1 MSGDRLQTLLA
12 VLLLAGGTACGEKDA
27 TKAGA
32 PVLQSFAIVDNTGS
46 PVMVGGDGGMPMIS
60 PRVHFV
66 LRFDRLLDGA
76 RLEDVSGSA
85 PVGKP
90 GVVSL
95 VGPGMPQAHA
105 SYVPNGDGTFALL
118 FPSGP
123 QIVVN
128 PAPTL
133 PSGATVTATIDK
145 TKIFAKGGEGPFIA
159 APGVAETISFAT
171 LPFSADISV
180 AGAPAEAPDPSA
192 PDAGGPDAGAAQIA
206 SDAAINVVFSNIP
219 QAEIKSHIR
228 VVVTDAAGAP
238 VLPESAAQ
246 ASEEDPALFAIAPP
260 EAGWPRG
267 GAITVIVDAGAADAL
282 GVPIPSE
289 ARAYFSVEP

>member
-1 MSGDRLQTLLA
+1 MSGDRLHALLA
-12 VLLLAGGTACGEKDA
+12 VVLWAGGTACGEKDP
-27 TKAGA
+27 TKTGA
-32 PVLQSFAIVDNTGS
+32 PVLQSFTVVDHTGS
-46 PVMVGGDGGMPMIS
+46 PVMVGGDGGMATIS

-85 PVGKP
+85 PVGNP

-95 VGPGMPQAHA
+95 IAPGMPQTQA
-105 SYVPNGDGTFALL
+105 SYVPNGDGAFALL

-123 QIVVN
+123 QVMVT

-145 TKIFAKGGEGPFIA
+145 TKIFAKDGAGPFIS

-171 LPFSADISV
+171 LPFSADIAV
-180 AGAPAEAPDPSA
+180 AGAPPYEPDPSA
-192 PDAGGPDAGAAQIA
+192 PDAGGPDAGVAIIAA
-206 SDAAINVVFSNIP
+206 DAVVNVVFSNIP

-228 VVVTDAAGAP
+228 VIVTDAAGAL
-238 VLPESAAQ
+238 VLPESPAQ
-246 ASEEDPALFAIAPP
+246 ASEEDPVLFAIAPP

-282 GVPIPSE
+282 GVPIPAE